1 MTSRISHTTV
11 DCRDAYAQSVWW
23 GQVLGF
29 SEDPR
34 DPNEPGHE
42 ECMIFSPDGRQR
54 VLFIEVP
61 EGKSVKNRI
70 HFDLW
75 PTDRTMNEEVD
86 RLLATGATMVQDLR
100 GPRTGPAGPRWPTR
114 RATSSASCAARPSGR
129 TPTPTSSG
137 ERPSRYAFGISPGW
151 CR

>member
-11 DCRDAYAQSVWW
+11 DSRDAYAQSVWW

-42 ECMIFSPDGRQR
+42 ECMLFSPDGRQR

-86 RLLATGATMVQDLR
+86 RLLALGASMVHDLR
-100 GPRTGPAGPRWPTR
+100 DHRGPGTGW
-114 RATSSASCAARPSGR
+114 ATLADPEGNEFCVLRSES
-129 TPTPTSSG
+129 
-137 ERPSRYAFGISPGW
+137 ERPDPYAHLV
-151 CR
+151 R